1 MDSVGG
7 ERGEESR
14 APLRFLVWLSGWA
27 GTPQTET
34 ETENAV
40 VKAELIG
47 SNRG

>member
-14 APLRFLVWLSGWA
+14 APLRFLVWLS
-27 GTPQTET
+27 ET